1 MPHVFLMEWLNLER
15 EELPKSDEI
24 KCYNIVVDFIW
35 NGTFK
40 WDFTKAISFNDDTFK
55 SGR

>member
-24 KCYNIVVDFIW
+24 KCFSIVVDFIW
-35 NGTFK
+35 NQTFK
-40 WDFTKAISFNDDTFK
+40 WDFTKAIRFNNDTFK